1 MVSKIWKFLLWA
13 MNLKLID
20 FKTKNM
26 NHHLLKP
33 IFSVIFLGIAIVSFS
48 QNNYKFLVGTYT
60 QGTKSEGIYSLIL
73 SDKGK
78 LESIKLLAKTDNP
91 SYLAFSPDKKYVYA
105 ANETGKESAVSAF
118 RFDKENESLTF
129 LNSLP
134 VTGNPCHLSC
144 SDKHVITANY
154 SGGSISVF
162 ERGKDGLLSEK
173 VQEIVQPKKNF
184 GNNHFG
190 MSNVHQVLF
199 SPDSSFLMVTN
210 LGSDHVYTY
219 VYHPD
224 SANNVLEEKYQ
235 IKVQKGS
242 GPRHLVFTRNG
253 RYLYLVQEL
262 NGGITVFSATKDGK
276 LNIIQET
283 TLITD
288 RTKKFAAAEIA
299 LSPDEKFLYAS
310 DRIETNNITC
320 FKVSKENGT
329 LSFVEQVYT
338 DGVNPRFFTLTN
350 DGKYIIVGNQ
360 QTNNIVIFQRNR
372 NNGKLKKI
380 NEIKGIDAPV
390 CFLAY

>member
-1 MVSKIWKFLLWA
+1 MKHLLE
-13 MNLKLID
+13 KLI
-20 FKTKNM
+20 
-26 NHHLLKP
+26 L
-33 IFSVIFLGIAIVSFS
+33 SAFLICVPLFSFS
-48 QNNYKFLVGTYT
+48 QNGYNFLVGTYT
-60 QGTKSEGIYSLIL
+60 KGTKSEGIYSLKV

-118 RFDKENESLTF
+118 RFDKEKESLTF

-134 VTGNPCHLSC
+134 VNGDPCHLSC

-162 ERGKDGLLSEK
+162 ERGKDGSLKEK

-184 GNNHFG
+184 GHNLYG

-199 SPDSSFLMVTN
+199 SPDSTFLMATN
-210 LGSDHVYTY
+210 LGSDHVFTY
-219 VYHPD
+219 AYHSD
-224 SANNVLEEKYQ
+224 SNKNVLEEKYQ

-242 GPRHLVFTRNG
+242 GPRHLVFTKNG
-253 RYLYLVQEL
+253 QYLYLVQEL
-262 NGGITVFSATKDGK
+262 NGGITAFSATKDGK

-288 RTKKFAAAEIA
+288 RTNKFAAAEIA

-310 DRIETNNITC
+310 NRIETNNITC
-320 FKVSKENGT
+320 FKVNKEDGELT
-329 LSFVEQVYT
+329 FIEQVST
-338 DGVNPRFFTLTN
+338 GGVNPRFFTITK
-350 DGKYIIVGNQ
+350 DGKYIVVGNQ
-360 QTNNIVIFQRNR
+360 KTNNIVIFLRNKS
-372 NNGKLKKI
+372 NGKLKKI